1 MKLFKI
7 VYYRH
12 RPPGTVGEVCGGTEG
27 QCLAPRYD
35 LPGARSRPQG
45 RGADLKGT
53 DPQGALGVLTEL
65 SSGSLLH
72 APASGYSGK
81 VRVTYIMCL
90 SGQNL
95 KLMLRHMSTSFMI
108 YSTLQF
114 SEKV

>member
-45 RGADLKGT
+45 RRADLKGT
-53 DPQGALGVLTEL
+53 DP
-65 SSGSLLH
+65 
-72 APASGYSGK
+72 
-81 VRVTYIMCL
+81 
-90 SGQNL
+90 
-95 KLMLRHMSTSFMI
+95 
-108 YSTLQF
+108 
-114 SEKV
+114 

>member
-65 SSGSLLH
+65 SSGSLFH
-72 APASGYSGK
+72 ASASGYSGK
-81 VRVTYIMCL
+81 VRVTNIMCL
-90 SGQNL
+90 S
-95 KLMLRHMSTSFMI
+95 
-108 YSTLQF
+108 
-114 SEKV
+114 

>member
-35 LPGARSRPQG
+35 LPWARSRPQG

-65 SSGSLLH
+65 SSGSLFH
-72 APASGYSGK
+72 ASASGYSGK
-81 VRVTYIMCL
+81 VRVTNIMCL
-90 SGQNL
+90 S
-95 KLMLRHMSTSFMI
+95 
-108 YSTLQF
+108 
-114 SEKV
+114 